1 MAAYTFRRTD
11 SWRGNVSNPKG
22 SMSTRRTLNFCGKYI
37 RLTKLMADHIGVT
50 AGSHLAFTIDE
61 DKPECIYVR
70 QADGPDDTKEIQFP
84 LLYDHKEHGTLR
96 CCSSVI
102 VRHVLHFANAQK
114 SCTCYVASNPIN
126 IDGKQHYQIL
136 LANPYRVK

>member
-70 QADGPDDTKEIQFP
+70 QADSLYCTTTKNM
-84 LLYDHKEHGTLR
+84 EHLD
-96 CCSSVI
+96 V
-102 VRHVLHFANAQK
+102 VPQL
-114 SCTCYVASNPIN
+114 
-126 IDGKQHYQIL
+126 
-136 LANPYRVK
+136 